1 MQTSATTIA
10 FEALIAAVD
19 RAQASDALATVTVIC
34 PNRASAV
41 DARRAVARSAH
52 GGRGSLAV
60 TTTTLADLA
69 SDLVARSG
77 ESAGR
82 RPLTISARQSAIRAA
97 LRTAPGL
104 FDRVANE
111 PVTIRALARASTQL
125 DGALGVSL
133 DNAVGLTAEV
143 VRVHRLAMSTLGNS
157 WLTPDAALTIA
168 RRFVADP
175 ASRQRLGVIILFGLD
190 SPHPAAE
197 QLLLGDILGTASAV
211 GDDFSG
217 SVVDIPLSVAITN
230 LDSPTVIS
238 VSDADE
244 EARAV
249 ARSIV
254 ALVRTGVPGNRIGVF
269 WGAAETYLTLL
280 HAHLADAGI
289 TVAGP
294 GARTL
299 ADSSLGRALLRL
311 VALNPDDLDPLA
323 VLGVLADGALRW
335 SVKPLPSSAE
345 AERITARDR
354 VEEPAET
361 HSGVFFGN
369 TESDDVVE
377 ESGADSDA
385 NAKQRRSWQRQTLW
399 DEYLTALGAS
409 VRALHHC
416 TTWAK
421 AAVAIHNLIDEH
433 LSAPA
438 SGENGETVLAREHI
452 EKIVSELV
460 WLDEIEGGAPT
471 AAGIR
476 ASLEVLFVDARARQG
491 RHGTGV
497 SLGSFASGVG
507 RDLDHVFA
515 VGLAEGITPSRARD
529 DALLPDEVRSGWGL
543 PTLSER
549 AAIARG
555 RFVGTLSSARET
567 TTVFVP
573 RGDLRSGGERQ
584 RSRWLGGL
592 VPDDADMTVVR
603 SHHEAMLT
611 GAPAVSSV
619 PATAE
624 GWRIRNNQSGGQWQ
638 GVSDVEFVGSSR
650 SMRRDRALGRFT
662 RFTGNLAEVRELI
675 PFTHAPIAAT
685 QLEEWVASPL
695 FFLVRHVLG
704 VRPLDL
710 QVEDFE
716 PSALDRGNIQ
726 HAALESFTRV
736 VLADE
741 NHTASLTLLHE
752 TTLRVFTT
760 LARTSWIR
768 HLWQRDQRRITRQ
781 LDQWWRR
788 EVQTERW
795 APESAEQPFGLGMKE
810 SLEAIP
816 FDLDDGSTIRF
827 RGKVDR
833 IDRGVLGVTVVDY
846 KGRRPAKLT
855 LSADNPTGSGQ
866 KYQLAVY
873 GLFAASLRGADES
886 EAPVRTEY
894 DYLASP
900 DDPVLGFTMTSESVE
915 VLRSDVS
922 AVVRAIRAGV
932 FPARPARGA
941 LERFTAL
948 AGESDLTRL
957 WEQLRVSPELAPY
970 SRFFIDDRDEATP

>member
-1 MQTSATTIA
+1 MPTSATTIA

-41 DARRAVARSAH
+41 DARRAIARSAH

-60 TTTTLADLA
+60 TTTTLPDLT

-82 RPLTISARQSAIRAA
+82 RPLTMPARQSAIRAA
-97 LRTAPGL
+97 LRTDSGL
-104 FDRVANE
+104 FDHVADE
-111 PVTIRALARASTQL
+111 PVTIRALARASEQL
-125 DGALGVSL
+125 DGALGISL
-133 DNAVGLTAEV
+133 DDAAGLTAEV
-143 VRVHRLAMSTLGNS
+143 VRIHRLAMAALGS
-157 WLTPDAALTIA
+157 GWLTPDAALAIA

-175 ASRQRLGVIILFGLD
+175 LSRRHFGTVILFGLD
-190 SPHPAAE
+190 SPHPVAE
-197 QLLLGDILGTASAV
+197 QLLLADIMGITATTDDGASGAV
-211 GDDFSG
+211 
-217 SVVDIPLSVAITN
+217 VEIPLSVAMTD
-230 LDSPTVIS
+230 LGQPTAIS

-249 ARSIV
+249 ARSIA
-254 ALVRTGVPGNRIGVF
+254 ALVRAGVPGNRIGVF
-269 WGAAETYLTLL
+269 WGAADTYRTLL
-280 HAHLADAGI
+280 HIHLADAGI

-299 ADSSLGRALLRL
+299 ADSPLGRALLRL
-311 VALNPDDLDPLA
+311 VALDPNDLDPLA

-354 VEEPAET
+354 VEEPPET
-361 HSGVFFGN
+361 SGGVFFGN
-369 TESDDVVE
+369 TESDEAAHETGSDDE
-377 ESGADSDA
+377 ADA
-385 NAKQRRSWQRQTLW
+385 RQRRRWKRQSLW
-399 DEYLTALGAS
+399 DEYLTALSAS
-409 VRALHHC
+409 VRALHKC
-416 TTWAK
+416 TTWAA
-421 AAVAIHNLIDEH
+421 AAVAIQELIDEH
-433 LSAPA
+433 LSAPTA
-438 SGENGETVLAREHI
+438 SENDETALAREQV
-452 EKIVSELV
+452 KQIVSELV
-460 WLDEIEGGAPT
+460 WLDEIEGDSPT
-471 AAGIR
+471 ITGICSTLE
-476 ASLEVLFVDARARQG
+476 SLLADARARHGQ
-491 RHGTGV
+491 HGTGV

-507 RDLDHVFA
+507 RDLDHIFA
-515 VGLAEGITPSRARD
+515 VGLAEGVTPGRARD
-529 DALLPDEVRSGWGL
+529 DALLPDEVRRGWGL
-543 PTLSER
+543 PTLRER
-549 AAIARG
+549 ASIARG

-567 TTVFVP
+567 ATVLIP

-584 RSRWLGGL
+584 RSRWLAAL

-619 PATAE
+619 PTTAE
-624 GWRIRNNQSGGQWQ
+624 AWRIRNSHSGGGWQ
-638 GVSDVEFVGSSR
+638 GVPDVEFVDVSR
-650 SMRRDRALGRFT
+650 MMRRDRAQGRFT
-662 RFTGNLAEVRELI
+662 RFTGNLADVRDLI

-685 QLEEWVASPL
+685 QLEEWVTSPL

-716 PSALDRGNIQ
+716 PNALDRGNIQ
-726 HAALESFTRV
+726 HAALESFTKA

-741 NHTASLTLLHE
+741 NRAATLALLQE
-752 TTLRVFTT
+752 TTQRVFTEF
-760 LARTSWIR
+760 ARTSWIG

-781 LDQWWRR
+781 LDHWWRR

-795 APESAEQPFGLGMKE
+795 APESAEQPFGLDVKE

-816 FDLDDGSTIRF
+816 FDLDDGSTISF

-833 IDRGVLGVTVVDY
+833 IDRGSTGVTVVDY
-846 KGRRPAKLT
+846 KGRRPPKLT
-855 LSADNPTGSGQ
+855 LSDEDPTGSGQ

-873 GLFAASLRGADES
+873 GLFAASLRGTDEGQV
-886 EAPVRTEY
+886 PVRTEY

-900 DDPVLGFTMTSESVE
+900 DDPVLGFTMTPESVE

-922 AVVRAIRAGV
+922 AVVTAIRAGV
-932 FPARPARGA
+932 FPARPAKGA
-941 LERFTAL
+941 LERFTTL

-970 SRFFIDDRDEATP
+970 SRFFIDDEEATA